1 MITLIR
7 PTRIQRRHS
16 RATFKPT
23 AAFAILFGTLRWAAC
38 AQTLDSKPELRIHG
52 MQLVQTSANAPL
64 KGFSTGS
71 ERGNRPYQAS
81 VFEFFTPKVGV
92 RWDERFLYVES
103 SGLPAHP
110 MMAGIT
116 NWQQH
121 VPIPQRYTGS
131 NAWRIPLFP
140 VPASTPTSIKGRFL
154 RGAIA
159 LAANGVPIFNPQ
171 NNRGEVAA
179 EIGELDKWGG
189 HCGRADDYHYH
200 AAPLH
205 LQNTVG
211 PGNPIAF
218 ALDGYPIYGLN
229 EPDGSKPTDLDT
241 FNGHSAAR
249 IGYHYH
255 ASTQY
260 PYVNGGFHGEV
271 IERDGQV
278 DPQPSGQ
285 PIRGALPPLRGATI
299 TSLEASAKDVSV
311 LTYQLNGEKH
321 TITYKPNV
329 EGGYDFE
336 FNDGKGASTQQT
348 FSRGR
353 GGGEPSRPEGPPP
366 NPRPQDPNRPPPRPE
381 QPPALQSGPQA
392 LAPIPSPLP
401 TSAQNSSGFV
411 LRSPA
416 VTNGGTLPV
425 EYTGDGAGSTLPLE
439 WSGAPAGTKTFALLM
454 HHLDPEG
461 ITKWYWILYNL
472 PASVMSL
479 PKNVKGQGVLGS
491 NFQGRAGYQPPHSKG
506 PGAKTYVLTLY
517 ALSSALDIRGPA
529 ESVSYNTMLSAMQGK
544 VLASTDLSV
553 VYNRTGAVNEPR
565 PGPPPRDRA
574 KPNN

>member
-1 MITLIR
+1 
-7 PTRIQRRHS
+7 
-16 RATFKPT
+16 
-23 AAFAILFGTLRWAAC
+23 
-38 AQTLDSKPELRIHG
+38 
-52 MQLVQTSANAPL
+52 
-64 KGFSTGS
+64 
-71 ERGNRPYQAS
+71 
-81 VFEFFTPKVGV
+81 
-92 RWDERFLYVES
+92 
-103 SGLPAHP
+103 
-110 MMAGIT
+110 
-116 NWQQH
+116 
-121 VPIPQRYTGS
+121 
-131 NAWRIPLFP
+131 
-140 VPASTPTSIKGRFL
+140 L

-229 EPDGSKPTDLDT
+229 EPDGSKPTALDP
-241 FNGHSAAR
+241 FNGHSTAR

-271 IERDGQV
+271 VERDGQV

-336 FNDGKGASTQQT
+336 FNDGKGASTRQT

-353 GGGEPSRPEGPPP
+353 GGGDASRPEGPPP
-366 NPRPQDPNRPPPRPE
+366 NPRSQDPNRSPPRPG
-381 QPPALQSGPQA
+381 QPPASQSGPQA
-392 LAPIPSPLP
+392 LVPVPSPLP
-401 TSAQNSSGFV
+401 ASAQNSTGFV
-411 LRSPA
+411 LRSPE

-472 PASVMSL
+472 PASVVSL

-506 PGAKTYVLTLY
+506 PGEKTYVLTLY

-529 ESVSYNTMLSAMQGK
+529 ESVNYNTMLSAMQGK

-553 VYNRTGAVNEPR
+553 VYNRTGTANEPR

>member
-1 MITLIR
+1 MKTLI
-7 PTRIQRRHS
+7 PQKRIQRRS
-16 RATFKPT
+16 PNTIFKPT
-23 AAFAILFGTLRWAAC
+23 AALTILLGMLRWEAC
-38 AQTLDSKPELRIHG
+38 AQTLESRPELRIHG
-52 MQLVQTSANAPL
+52 MQLVQTSANTPL
-64 KGFSTGS
+64 KGFSAES

-81 VFEFFTPKVGV
+81 VFEAFAPKVGV

-211 PGNPIAF
+211 PGKPIAF
-218 ALDGYPIYGLN
+218 ALDGYPIYGLS
-229 EPDGSKPTDLDT
+229 EPDGSKPTDLDP

-271 IERDGQV
+271 VEREGQV

-321 TITYKPNV
+321 TITYKPNA
-329 EGGYDFE
+329 EGGYEFE
-336 FNDGKGASTQQT
+336 FQDGKGGSTRQT

-353 GGGEPSRPEGPPP
+353 GGGDGGRPEGPQP
-366 NPRPQDPNRPPPRPE
+366 NARPQDPNRPPPRPG
-381 QPPALQSGPQA
+381 QPPASQSGPQA
-392 LAPIPSPLP
+392 FAPAPSPLQA
-401 TSAQNSSGFV
+401 SAQNSTGFV
-411 LRSPA
+411 LRSPE

-544 VLASTDLSV
+544 VLANTDLNV
-553 VYNRTGAVNEPR
+553 VYNRTGTANEAR